1 MGKSNSIIIK
11 AVNGLTTD
19 DAITNIKK
27 WMGDVEKSAFNIA
40 MFAAYATG
48 VTIPAYIDMNGNEY
62 GEANVEKAIKQ
73 SELIDRIGKAKS
85 TLSRWIKA
93 MRIIIANNRFSDFAN
108 GLLPFSFDKIILI
121 DDNQNVFAG
130 YDYFELFKKSISQL
144 EKMINPDND
153 DNDND
158 NDDNDIA
165 VAVELVTFMYNDT
178 SYTVDK
184 AKFEKWLEKNAKT
197 E

>member
-1 MGKSNSIIIK
+1 MKKSNSIIIK

-19 DAITNIKK
+19 EAITNIKK
-27 WMGDVEKSAFNIA
+27 WMDDVEKSAFNIA

-48 VTIPAYIDMNGNEY
+48 VTIPAYVDKNDNEY
-62 GEANVEKAIKQ
+62 GEANVEKAVKQ
-73 SELIDRIGKAKS
+73 SQLIDEIGKAKS

-93 MRIIIANNRFSDFAN
+93 MRIIITNNHFTDFAN

-121 DDNQNVFAG
+121 DDNQNVFAN
-130 YDYFELFKKSISQL
+130 YDYFELFKKSVSQL
-144 EKMINPDND
+144 EKMVNGDT
-153 DNDND
+153 DNDN
-158 NDDNDIA
+158 NDDDVA
-165 VAVELVTFMYNDT
+165 VAVELVTFIYNDT

-184 AKFEKWLEKNAKT
+184 EKFEKWLEKNAKT

>member
-1 MGKSNSIIIK
+1 MKKSNSIIIK
-11 AVNGLTTD
+11 SVNGLTTD
-19 DAITNIKK
+19 EAITNIKK
-27 WMGDVEKSAFNIA
+27 WMDDVEKSAFNIA

-48 VTIPAYIDMNGNEY
+48 VTIPAYVDKNGKEY

-73 SELIDRIGKAKS
+73 TQLIDEIGKAKS

-93 MRIIIANNRFSDFAN
+93 MRIIIASNHFTDFAN

-121 DDNQNVFAG
+121 DDNQNIFSK
-130 YDYFELFKKSISQL
+130 YDYFELFKKSVSQL
-144 EKMINPDND
+144 EKMVNG
-153 DNDND
+153 DND
-158 NDDNDIA
+158 NDDNDDIA
-165 VAVELVTFMYNDT
+165 VTVEFVTFMYNDT

-184 AKFEKWLEKNAKT
+184 DKFEKWLEKNAKT